1 MLDIVGFE
9 HRTTQLVGALDVRGT
24 SVQRGPKRSV
34 DRIPDVSLKCV
45 SLGETFFNARHRR
58 VRTLDNVVTG
68 ALDREKYLD
77 VFVFFYYHC

>member
-34 DRIPDVSLKCV
+34 DRIPDVSLKNI
-45 SLGETFFNARHRR
+45 LTFSIFYLIIVNRR
-58 VRTLDNVVTG
+58 YN
-68 ALDREKYLD
+68 KS
-77 VFVFFYYHC
+77 

>member
-34 DRIPDVSLKCV
+34 DRIPDVSLKNI
-45 SLGETFFNARHRR
+45 LTFS
-58 VRTLDNVVTG
+58 T
-68 ALDREKYLD
+68 
-77 VFVFFYYHC
+77 FYFIIVNQRNNKS